1 MRMSYADVRI
11 FLREYILYIMM
22 YKCKVRNRSVRNEKK
37 GSPHD
42 LPFSYIII
50 YKTTFFKPN
59 CLEIFLPFANLIL
72 TIDYAKFLA

>member
-22 YKCKVRNRSVRNEKK
+22 YKCKVRNRSVKNEKK

-50 YKTTFFKPN
+50 YKTTFLN
-59 CLEIFLPFANLIL
+59 EIVLKSFYLLQI
-72 TIDYAKFLA
+72 